1 MRAARILRAQTS
13 TQVPSTLCD
22 EPDATNAAQ
31 PVNARTGARTAL
43 AWGSLGFI
51 TGAFFWHA
59 IGFWGFVSEVVLN
72 GSAEKRGVLELA
84 QMPPPIPT
92 SAPGTPMPTIYLV
105 EAHHCTALALDRPT
119 NRTQVIPC
127 PQAGLPLRLEPSA
140 KREDLADPAPGPTLQ
155 TIGYR
160 PQ

>member
-1 MRAARILRAQTS
+1 MRAARILSARAS
-13 TQVPSTLCD
+13 AQVPSTLRD
-22 EPDATNAAQ
+22 EPDAANAAQ

-59 IGFWGFVSEVVLN
+59 VGFWGFVSEVVLN
-72 GSAEKRGVLELA
+72 GSAENRGVLELA
-84 QMPPPIPT
+84 QMPTPVAASGAPIPT
-92 SAPGTPMPTIYLV
+92 VYLV
-105 EAHHCTALALDRPT
+105 EADRCTALALDRPT
-119 NRTQVIPC
+119 NRTQIVPC
-127 PQAGLPLRLEPSA
+127 PQTGLPLRLEPSA
-140 KREDLADPAPGPTLQ
+140 KREDLADPAREPTLQ